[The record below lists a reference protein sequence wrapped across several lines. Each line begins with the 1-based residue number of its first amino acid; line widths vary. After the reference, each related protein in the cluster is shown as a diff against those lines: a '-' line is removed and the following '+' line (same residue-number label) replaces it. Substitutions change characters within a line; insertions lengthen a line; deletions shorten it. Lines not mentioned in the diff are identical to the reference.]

1 MKKFTFRLETLL
13 KVRLMQE
20 EEAQLKLAQATH
32 LYLVEKEKEAS
43 LILTKE
49 KTVTEFCNKQHEV
62 LTVETLKNYRYYI
75 DKIKEELFSQ
85 CQKTQMAAENRLT
98 CLKELEEAMKN
109 RQLVEKLK
117 EKQWQE
123 YQEQI
128 LREEQIFLDELGVQ
142 AYIKD
147 S

>member
-13 KVRLMQE
+13 KVRVMQE

-32 LYLVEKEKEAS
+32 LYLVEKEKEDS
-43 LILTKE
+43 LLLSKE
-49 KTVTEFCNKQHEV
+49 KTVSEFRNKQHEV
-62 LTVETLKNYRYYI
+62 LTVETLKNYHYFI

-85 CQKTQMAAENRLT
+85 CQKTQKAAEDRLN
-98 CLKELEEAMKN
+98 CLKNLEEAVKN

-123 YQEQI
+123 YQEQT

-142 AYIKD
+142 AYIKN